1 MCNPDQAAPVLYS
14 TFMEEKNESGRYHG
28 IDALRAFAM
37 ILGIFL
43 HASIVYK
50 VNPLP
55 VWPADPGSALPLFD
69 YLYFFIHTFR
79 MPLFFLV
86 AGFFCRL
93 LLVKAGIRG
102 FIHRRWERIGIPFLV
117 SLVLILPFTVFPFL
131 VYQQIPVFGND
142 WMGNF
147 RNAFRQLIGWN
158 GLAHLWFLYYMII
171 YYVGFV
177 MIVLIARH
185 KTVAPFTRR
194 LSDWWVGSKFQALYL
209 GILGVA
215 GTWLLLAAQSHLL
228 VPVYTGLFPSPVHL
242 LFYFFF
248 MWLGWLIHIQPAIFN
263 TLQKNGVIL
272 LIAGIGLSV
281 PGYLTEHREATGQP
295 FFMNLIYAKG
305 LLSLQ
310 IVFLVAGFAGVFLRY
325 FSERSQ
331 VWRYLSDAAYWLYLL
346 HMGIVTALQIA
357 FLYIDL
363 HPVIEFLLITGIT
376 LLLTMLSYHFWV
388 RYTRIGVYLHG
399 PRTLGKTPR
408 KIVKK
413 K

>member
-1 MCNPDQAAPVLYS
+1 
-14 TFMEEKNESGRYHG
+14 
-28 IDALRAFAM
+28 
-37 ILGIFL
+37 
-43 HASIVYK
+43 
-50 VNPLP
+50 
-55 VWPADPGSALPLFD
+55 
-69 YLYFFIHTFR
+69 
-79 MPLFFLV
+79 
-86 AGFFCRL
+86 
-93 LLVKAGIRG
+93 
-102 FIHRRWERIGIPFLV
+102 
-117 SLVLILPFTVFPFL
+117 
-131 VYQQIPVFGND
+131 
-142 WMGNF
+142 MGNF

-185 KTVAPFTRR
+185 KTVAPVTRR
-194 LSDWWVGSKFQALYL
+194 LSDWWVGSKYQALYL

-215 GTWLLLAAQSHLL
+215 GTWLLLVAQSHLL

-281 PGYLTEHREATGQP
+281 PGYLTELREATGQP
-295 FFMNLIYAKG
+295 FFMDLIYAKG

-376 LLLTMLSYHFWV
+376 LLLTMLTYHFWV